1 MDATTHSL
9 PQPPRPRRPGV
20 LWLLAALIGIVLGSA
35 ALAAALAGGPQE
47 AALGHLAAKG
57 LWIL

>member
-9 PQPPRPRRPGV
+9 PQPPRPRRPGA
-20 LWLLAALIGIVLGSA
+20 LWVLAALIGIVLGSA
-35 ALAAALAGGPQE
+35 ALAAALACGPQE

>member
-35 ALAAALAGGPQE
+35 ALAAALGAGPQE
-47 AALGHLAAKG
+47 VAGTRLASER

>member
-9 PQPPRPRRPGV
+9 PQPPRPRRPGA
-20 LWLLAALIGIVLGSA
+20 LWTLAALIGIVFGSA
-35 ALAAALAGGPQE
+35 ALATALACGPQE